1 MESTTKARKIGTS
14 LGVIIPATVAQS
26 LRINAGAWLTMITT
40 RDEIIIKLKYPQKKA
55 ILEYV
60 EGVIERG
67 ITEDLEV

>member
-14 LGVIIPATVAQS
+14 LGVIIPATAAQS
-26 LRINAGAWLTMITT
+26 LCITAGTRLTMITT

-55 ILEYV
+55 MREYLD
-60 EGVIERG
+60 EVIARG